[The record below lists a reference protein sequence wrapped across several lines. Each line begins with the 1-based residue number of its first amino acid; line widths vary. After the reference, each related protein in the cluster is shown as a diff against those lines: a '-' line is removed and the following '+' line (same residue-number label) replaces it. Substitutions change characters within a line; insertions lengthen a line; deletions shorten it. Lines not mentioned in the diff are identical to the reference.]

1 MGGQVKRVGLIG
13 GTSWEST
20 LEYYRLINQ
29 RSGAALGGDRTAE
42 ILLWSLDFG
51 AVLELKARGDFA
63 QLAVM
68 FRSAARGLAALG
80 AELLVICSN
89 TGHLRAPDTEAAVAV
104 PLVHIVDAV
113 GVAIRRQGLGRVAL
127 LGTLE
132 TMRSTFYRDRLR
144 EAWNVET
151 VVPEPKIQARV
162 HEIAILEVARG
173 RRSNASRAELIQ
185 IIGELCPGAAGGVIL
200 GCTELPLLVSN
211 EDVEVPLFDS
221 LSLHV
226 DAIVERALG

>member
-1 MGGQVKRVGLIG
+1 MGGRMKRVGLIG

-51 AVLELKARGDFA
+51 AVRELKARGDFA
-63 QLAVM
+63 ALAVM
-68 FRSAARGLAALG
+68 FRSAARGLTALG

-89 TGHLRAPDTEAAVAV
+89 TGHLRAPDIEAAVAV
-104 PLVHIVDAV
+104 PLAHIVDAV
-113 GVAIRRQGLGRVAL
+113 GVAIRRQGLGKVAL

-144 EAWNVET
+144 QAWDIET
-151 VVPEPKIQARV
+151 VVPALDIQARV

-173 RRSNASRAELIQ
+173 QRSDESRAELVR
-185 IIGELCPGAAGGVIL
+185 IIEDLCPGTAGGAVL
-200 GCTELPLLVSN
+200 GCTELPLLVSQG
-211 EDVEVPLFDS
+211 DVEVPLFDS

-226 DAIVERALG
+226 DAIVARALG